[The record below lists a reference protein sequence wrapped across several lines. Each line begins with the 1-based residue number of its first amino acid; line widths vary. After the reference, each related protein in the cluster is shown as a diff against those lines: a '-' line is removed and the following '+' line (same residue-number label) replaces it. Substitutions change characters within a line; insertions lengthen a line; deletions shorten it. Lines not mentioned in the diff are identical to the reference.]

1 MFFNG
6 HSMKTWIVEYVTFQ
20 GEAKEQEMKGFTAKV
35 VRHQMKRRNGVERI
49 LKITEKKDER
59 TTTAH
64 C

>member
-6 HSMKTWIVEYVTFQ
+6 HSIKTWIVEYVTFQ
-20 GEAKEQEMKGFTAKV
+20 GEAKAQEMKGYTAKV
-35 VRHQMKRRNGVERI
+35 VRHQMKRRAGVERI

-59 TTTAH
+59 STTAH